1 MIEPTDTEML
11 TESSILER
19 IRPAVRSEK
28 QYRVR
33 SYPDIGAKLNQN
45 ESPYDLPESIK
56 QEILAGMLAVP
67 YNRYP
72 DDQPADLESALAES
86 LGVSPESVLVGNG
99 SNELTH
105 TLGVALMA
113 SGKVLLP
120 SPLFALFRSVARL
133 FGGHLTEITCQED
146 LSFDMERIIEV
157 AQRLDPDLTVIA
169 TPNNP
174 TGLEVQ
180 HSDLQRLVVSARG
193 FVLVDEAYVEFSDQ
207 PDAISLMEEYP
218 NVLIMRTLSK
228 GFGLAGLRI
237 GYLIGQPAVVSELRK
252 ARLPFMIG
260 EFAKRTALRLLEE
273 PALVQGRVREMQ
285 RAVSELYEALH
296 RFGLEPIPS
305 KANFVIFKAPTRPAD
320 FVETMIGHG
329 VLIRDM
335 SGYAEL
341 RDYVRVCAGTSAEN
355 KAFLDALTKILD
367 H

>member
-1 MIEPTDTEML
+1 ML

-33 SYPDIGAKLNQN
+33 SYPAIEAKLNQN
-45 ESPYDLPESIK
+45 ESPYDLPESLK
-56 QEILAGMLAVP
+56 QEVLSEMVSVP
-67 YNRYP
+67 FNRYP
-72 DDQPADLESALAES
+72 DDQPGDLESALAEM
-86 LGVSPESVLVGNG
+86 LGVNPEGILVGNG

-105 TLGVALMA
+105 TLGLALMA
-113 SGKVLLP
+113 DGKVLLP
-120 SPLFALFRSVARL
+120 SPLFALFRSVVRL
-133 FGGHLTEITCQED
+133 FGGQLTEITCLED
-146 LSFDMERIIEV
+146 LSFDMDRIITT
-157 AQRLDPDLTVIA
+157 AGQLDPDLTVIA

-174 TGLEVQ
+174 TGLEVN
-180 HSDLQRLVVSARG
+180 HSDLQRLVETARG
-193 FVLVDEAYVEFSDQ
+193 FVLVDEAYVEFSEQ
-207 PDAISLMEEYP
+207 PDAISLMQKHP

-237 GYLIGQPAVVSELRK
+237 GYLIGRPSVISELRK

-260 EFAKRTALRLLEE
+260 ELAKRTAIRLLNE
-273 PALVQGRVREMQ
+273 PALVQRRVREMQ
-285 RAVSELYEALH
+285 ESVDKLYEALN
-296 RFGLEPIPS
+296 RFGLQPVPS
-305 KANFVIFKAPTRPAD
+305 KANFVLFKAPTRPAD
-320 FVETMIGHG
+320 FVEMMAGHG

-335 SGYAEL
+335 SGYSEL

>member
-1 MIEPTDTEML
+1 ML

-33 SYPDIGAKLNQN
+33 SYPGIAAKLNQN
-45 ESPYDLPESIK
+45 ESPYDLPESLK
-56 QEILAGMLAVP
+56 EEVLAEMVSVP
-67 YNRYP
+67 FNRYP
-72 DDQPADLESALAES
+72 DDQPADLEMALAES
-86 LGVSPESVLVGNG
+86 LGVRQESILVGNG

-105 TLGVALMA
+105 TLGVALMPG
-113 SGKVLLP
+113 GKVLLP
-120 SPLFALFRSVARL
+120 SPLFALFRSVVRL
-133 FGGHLTEITCQED
+133 FGGQLTEVTCLED
-146 LSFDMERIIEV
+146 LSFDMDRIIST
-157 AQRLDPDLTVIA
+157 ADQLDPDLTVIA

-174 TGLEVQ
+174 TGLEVE
-180 HSDLQRLVVSARG
+180 HADLRRLVGTARG

-207 PDAISLMEEYP
+207 PDAISLMKEYP

-237 GYLIGQPAVVSELRK
+237 GYLVGRPAVISELKK

-260 EFAKRTALRLLEE
+260 ELAKRSALRLLKE
-273 PALVQGRVREMQ
+273 PALIQSRVREMQ
-285 RAVSELYEALH
+285 RTVSELFNALN
-296 RFGLEPIPS
+296 RYKLEPVPS
-305 KANFVIFKAPTRPAD
+305 RANFVLFKAPTRPAD
-320 FVETMIGHG
+320 FVETMAGHG

-341 RDYVRVCAGTSAEN
+341 RDYVRVCAGTRAEN
-355 KAFLDALTKILD
+355 KAFLDALTDILD